1 MLTPKAQHQVA
12 APSTLAHHLSDRSL
26 SCWEALR
33 SSHALWPWFALCRGC
48 RAISHFQDRPATALG
63 PALLLPDT
71 STSVDASRPP
81 SGPALVKRA
90 DCYLPGEPED

>member
-1 MLTPKAQHQVA
+1 MLSGLGLPSAEA
-12 APSTLAHHLSDRSL
+12 AGQSL
-26 SCWEALR
+26 TFRIDLPQ
-33 SSHALWPWFALCRGC
+33 PWG
-48 RAISHFQDRPATALG
+48 
-63 PALLLPDT
+63 LLPDT